1 MACCL
6 SGEDRVAKRNN
17 DAIEKAL
24 KADKAKSRREFK
36 LLLLG
41 MPIMVYHATNKETFD
56 CIVCRKSTLFVRPE
70 KTLW

>member
-6 SGEDRVAKRNN
+6 SGDDRVAKRNN
-17 DAIEKAL
+17 DAIEKAI

-41 MPIMVYHATNKETFD
+41 MFSPTSCLTEVE
-56 CIVCRKSTLFVRPE
+56 FVALLVH
-70 KTLW
+70 KTGEG

>member
-6 SGEDRVAKRNN
+6 SGDDRVAKRNN
-17 DAIEKAL
+17 DAIEKAI

-41 MPIMVYHATNKETFD
+41 MFSPSSH
-56 CIVCRKSTLFVRPE
+56 
-70 KTLW
+70 